1 MAGQSAQT
9 TQTQNTKNSQMKK
22 VPRKRGKW
30 TRDDTELTLLVSPTI
45 IWYVL
50 FCFLPMFGIIIAF
63 KDFRIKGQGFI
74 ADLFSSEWIGL
85 KNFEFLF
92 TSNDA
97 GVIIRNT
104 LLYNLVFIVLGIVI
118 PVTLAIIVNELFSK
132 KLGKV
137 CQTAMFLPHFMSW
150 VVVSYFVLAFLS
162 YDKGLLNSA
171 IVAMG
176 GERVQWYMEPDNW
189 PFFIVFLNVWKGMGY
204 GMVVY
209 LATITGIDST
219 YYEAAL
225 IDGASKWQQVKY
237 ITLPILKTMIIM
249 MFILNVGKIFYSDF
263 GLFYQVP
270 KSSPSLFE
278 VTETIDVY
286 IYKALGGSVSMGM
299 PSAASFLQSVLGCAT
314 ILTANFIVSKVDNDS
329 AII

>member
-1 MAGQSAQT
+1 MTGQTAQNPK
-9 TQTQNTKNSQMKK
+9 TQNTQLKK
-22 VPRKRGKW
+22 APRKRGKW
-30 TRDDTELTLLVSPTI
+30 SRDDSELTLLVSPTI
-45 IWYVL
+45 IWYIL
-50 FCFLPMFGIIIAF
+50 FSFLPMFGIIIAF
-63 KDFRIKGQGFI
+63 KQFQIKGNGFI
-74 ADLFSSEWIGL
+74 VDLFTSDWIGL

-92 TSNDA
+92 SSNDA
-97 GVIIRNT
+97 AVIIRNT
-104 LLYNLVFIVLGIVI
+104 ICYNIVFIILGIAI
-118 PVTLAIIVNELFSK
+118 PVTLAILVNELFSK
-132 KLGKV
+132 RLGKV

-162 YDKGLLNSA
+162 YDKGLLNSS

-176 GERVQWYMEPDNW
+176 GERVQWYMEPDSW
-189 PFFIVFLNVWKGMGY
+189 PVFIVFLNVWKGMGY

-225 IDGASKWQQVKY
+225 IDGASKWQQIKY

-286 IYKALGGSVSMGM
+286 IYKALKGSVSMGM
-299 PSAASFLQSVLGCAT
+299 PSAASFMQSVLGCIT
-314 ILTANFIVSKVDNDS
+314 ILLANFVVSKVDNDS